1 MVCRGCCC
9 GTVAKHPDVDH
20 GAQLEAL
27 RAALPTEVR
36 SRLWTVDCMGSC
48 ERSNVV
54 VVRNA
59 ESRRWFGDVLE
70 GAVTADLA
78 RWIATGA
85 TGDPPTALAT
95 REFHAEAEPAITAQP
110 IPLRGD
116 DLAATVH
123 RTLADEAGAWSIGIE
138 GAVAEHASSHPTR
151 RILREGRS
159 VISLDDEAGLRLTIP
174 DEMVAFAL
182 TAGEARSVL
191 ALFLGVPHR
200 ALRPPSRGVRLAS
213 DHAALRPGDDGAT
226 IADLGLGRRASSFAV
241 RTRDPEIVAALRAV
255 EGMGWP
261 AALDE
266 VGELLKARSPER
278 VVSSA
283 AGRIEVST
291 PIPPPDG
298 ASPEGSHTHLQPG
311 TIELGRDLPSPF
323 ALPSGFTPVA
333 TFHPV
338 AGWTW

>member
-1 MVCRGCCC
+1 M
-9 GTVAKHPDVDH
+9 
-20 GAQLEAL
+20 
-27 RAALPTEVR
+27 
-36 SRLWTVDCMGSC
+36 
-48 ERSNVV
+48 
-54 VVRNA
+54 
-59 ESRRWFGDVLE
+59 
-70 GAVTADLA
+70 
-78 RWIATGA
+78 
-85 TGDPPTALAT
+85 
-95 REFHAEAEPAITAQP
+95 
-110 IPLRGD
+110 
-116 DLAATVH
+116 
-123 RTLADEAGAWSIGIE
+123 
-138 GAVAEHASSHPTR
+138 
-151 RILREGRS
+151 
-159 VISLDDEAGLRLTIP
+159 ISLDDEAGLQLTIP

-278 VVSSA
+278 VVSSP
-283 AGRIEVST
+283 AGRIEVYT

-311 TIELGRDLPSPF
+311 TIELGRDLPSPLRRCRR
-323 ALPSGFTPVA
+323 ASLPSRRSTLSRAGRGDGVRQLLLIGIGARYEAAVLTSATTFFSTAGVHSVSAYDVGHIGPSSRIAASSKPSVA
-333 TFHPV
+333 
-338 AGWTW
+338 